1 MWSTFK
7 SRHAGFRPMA
17 YQLTEVQRYNLTRV
31 LQRGAPMKTLFV
43 TRETTA
49 QFGRAGDLVKVG
61 LFGAN
66 CEYVALP

>member
-17 YQLTEVQRYNLTRV
+17 YQLTEVQRYNLNEGPTKRC
-31 LQRGAPMKTLFV
+31 AMKTLFV